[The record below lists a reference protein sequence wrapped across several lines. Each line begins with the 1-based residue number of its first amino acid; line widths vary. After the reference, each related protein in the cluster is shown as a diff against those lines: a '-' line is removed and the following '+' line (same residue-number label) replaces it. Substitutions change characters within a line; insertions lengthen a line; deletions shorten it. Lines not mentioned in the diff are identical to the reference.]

1 MPAQTGFASSIWA
14 RARGRVI
21 LQRRRMVGAARKE
34 RMEKRDSKAT
44 LLIVFLV
51 VFIDLMGFGI
61 VIPLL
66 PIYGERYAPSPAVFG
81 LLMAAYSLTQF
92 IFAPV
97 LGRLSDRYGRRP
109 IIIVSLCGTVAGYL
123 LFGLQH
129 SLVLLFVSRVVGGM
143 TGANVSTAQA
153 VIADITAPTER
164 ARGMG
169 LIGAA
174 FGLGFILGPAI
185 GGLTIRL
192 GEGAPGFFAAGL
204 SLLALLL
211 AIWKLPETWPHERR
225 ADTVERARGW
235 FSLGRLGRALAHP
248 QIGLLMAMFFLAT
261 FAFSNFES
269 TFALFLEKRMK
280 LDTVHVTYF
289 FVFVG
294 VLAALVQGGL
304 VGRMV
309 KRYGERNLVLAGGLM
324 LIPGYFA
331 LIWTHSIAHLMLCLP
346 LLALGAGFT
355 TPALS
360 SLVSRLST
368 TDEQGGVLGLFQ
380 SMASMARIAG
390 PFWGVFSFRDLGV
403 STPYWTAA
411 SVAVIFTILALIVV
425 RRKRSG
431 NES

>member
-1 MPAQTGFASSIWA
+1 MGKEN
-14 RARGRVI
+14 
-21 LQRRRMVGAARKE
+21 RKT
-34 RMEKRDSKAT
+34 T

-66 PIYGERYAPSPAVFG
+66 PIYAERYKPSPMAFG
-81 LLMAAYSLTQF
+81 LLMASYSLVQF
-92 IFAPV
+92 LFAPI
-97 LGRLSDRYGRRP
+97 LGRMSDRFGRRP
-109 IIIVSLCGTVAGYL
+109 IVLVSLCGTVAGYL

-129 SLVLLFVSRVVGGM
+129 TLALLFVSRIVGGM

-153 VIADITAPTER
+153 VIADITEPSER

-185 GGLTIRL
+185 GGLTVRL
-192 GEGAPGFFAAGL
+192 GDGAPGFFAAGL
-204 SLLALLL
+204 SFTALLL
-211 AIWKLPETWPHERR
+211 AVWKLPETWPEERR
-225 ADTVERARGW
+225 TSDGGRPRGW
-235 FSLGRLGRALAHP
+235 FSLGSLEKALAHP
-248 QIGLLMAMFFLAT
+248 QVGLLMVMFFLAT

-269 TFALFLEKRMK
+269 TFALFLERRMK
-280 LDTVHVTYF
+280 LDTVHVTYL

-294 VLAALVQGGL
+294 VLAAIVQGGL

-309 KRYGERNLVLAGGLM
+309 KRFGERNLILAGGIL
-324 LIPGYFA
+324 LIPGYLA
-331 LIWTHSIAHLMLCLP
+331 LIWTHSLFHLMLSLP

-368 TDEQGGVLGLFQ
+368 ASEQGGILGLFQ
-380 SMASMARIAG
+380 SMASLARITG
-390 PFWGVFSFRDLGV
+390 PFWGVFAFRQMGTPV
-403 STPYWTAA
+403 PYWTAFFAA
-411 SVAVIFTILALIVV
+411 SAFTLLAIIVASKERLAA
-425 RRKRSG
+425 K
-431 NES
+431 

>member
-1 MPAQTGFASSIWA
+1 MA
-14 RARGRVI
+14 
-21 LQRRRMVGAARKE
+21 GAERKE
-34 RMEKRDSKAT
+34 RMASSDKKTT

-129 SLVLLFVSRVVGGM
+129 TLALLFVSRIVGGM

-153 VIADITAPTER
+153 VIADITAPNER

-185 GGLTIRL
+185 GGLTVRL
-192 GEGAPGFFAAGL
+192 GDGTPGFFAAGL
-204 SLLALLL
+204 SFVALLL
-211 AIWKLPETWPHERR
+211 ALWKLPETWPEERR
-225 ADTVERARGW
+225 ASEEGRPRGW
-235 FSLGRLGRALAHP
+235 FSLESLGRALAHP
-248 QIGLLMAMFFLAT
+248 QIGFLMVMFFLAT

-280 LDTVHVTYF
+280 LDTVHVTYL

-294 VLAALVQGGL
+294 VLAAIVQGGL

-309 KRYGERNLVLAGGLM
+309 KRFGERNLILAGGLM
-324 LIPGYFA
+324 LIPGYLA
-331 LIWTHSIAHLMLCLP
+331 LIWTHSIVHLMLSLP

-368 TDEQGGVLGLFQ
+368 ASEQGGILGLFQ
-380 SMASMARIAG
+380 SMASLARITG
-390 PFWGVFSFRDLGV
+390 PFWGVFAFREMGTPV
-403 STPYWTAA
+403 PYWTALSAA
-411 SVAVIFTILALIVV
+411 SAFTVLALIVV
-425 RRKRSG
+425 RKERLGEKA
-431 NES
+431 